1 MRVKRVILVIV
12 AVPLALIAAVV
23 CWYFFVLDWQ
33 GRPFCHKQIYTAFR
47 LWMDDQKT
55 NAFPNVAGSSRLSLE
70 AIREEMGGSMK
81 WAENYRYAAGLR
93 EDDPGDLI
101 LMYLDQPT
109 RWTWHGSPPSRFT
122 KKAWIVVPVDFT
134 MGDRPRA
141 GHGELSER
149 ISSQEF
155 KRRLQATLEF
165 VKTNARP
172 NWEAVVAEHTR
183 FLDQLGLEPK

>member
-1 MRVKRVILVIV
+1 VRAKRAILLIV
-12 AVPLALIAAVV
+12 ATPVALIATVLV
-23 CWYFFVLDWQ
+23 YYFLMLDWQ
-33 GRPFCHKQIYTAFR
+33 GRPFCHKQINTAFR
-47 LWMDDQKT
+47 LWMRDRHTD
-55 NAFPNVAGSSRLSLE
+55 AFPNVAGSCRQSLE
-70 AIREEMGGSMK
+70 AIRDEMGGEMK
-81 WAENYRYAAGLR
+81 WAENYRYVAGLR

-101 LMYLDQPT
+101 LMYVGQPT
-109 RWTWHGSPPSRFT
+109 RWTWHGSPPNRFT

-155 KRRLQATLEF
+155 KRRLQVTLEF
-165 VKTNARP
+165 VKTNERP